1 MGFIFIGDSMPTKP
15 ASSFLSPFAH
25 SLLAFHPEQVYC
37 GRKVSSHCQF
47 KLLIV
52 QDVDRLLSQPES
64 VWNALEAE
72 YVNLT
77 RCHGCCVWVPDE
89 YVIGEVLL
97 QCGTDEATGYQGI
110 MEYDLV
116 CDNKRPCGRP
126 VNHAATFKFGSRRY
140 DLAMKHAQLDEF
152 TFAIRKVK

>member
-15 ASSFLSPFAH
+15 ASSFVSSFAH

-37 GRKVSSHCQF
+37 GRVVSSHCQF

-52 QDVDRLLSQPES
+52 EDVDRLLSQPES

-72 YVNLT
+72 YVELT
-77 RCHGCCVWVPDE
+77 RCDGCCVWIPDE

-97 QCGTDEATGYQGI
+97 QFVPMRQLVIKALWNTIWYAVTNVHVVDQSI
-110 MEYDLV
+110 M
-116 CDNKRPCGRP
+116 PQ
-126 VNHAATFKFGSRRY
+126 RY
-140 DLAMKHAQLDEF
+140 DLAAVVTILQ
-152 TFAIRKVK
+152 